1 MIRLKI
7 TPRFVDS
14 DTQDVT
20 GVVGTNLLLEWVE
33 VDDKEQIVGVVGTE
47 EFTVM
52 VNREGSSYITRG
64 AFPEGRMLPGT
75 FWVDEAGHRHFVM
88 SAEAGQV
95 GALGME
101 VQ

>member
-7 TPRFVDS
+7 TPQFL
-14 DTQDVT
+14 
-20 GVVGTNLLLEWVE
+20 GTVIECGADGINLLLEWVE

-52 VNREGSSYITRG
+52 TKRDGCSYVTRG
-64 AFPEGRMLPGT
+64 AFSEGRMLPGT

-95 GALGME
+95 GTLGME
-101 VQ
+101 VK